1 MRLLKGWPKEV
12 ARLLPPGS
20 VRASGMPSDLICC
33 PRVRIR
39 RDFRPW
45 ISGMLPGKM
54 HDHPQILLFE
64 GCLDEGQ

>member
-33 PRVRIR
+33 PQVRIR
-39 RDFRPW
+39 RDFRSW

-54 HDHPQILLFE
+54 RDHSANPPFRGLS
-64 GCLDEGQ
+64 